1 MSARNTSP
9 GAPGHDSQSNVLCRR
24 SSIGLNAS
32 PRALHGL
39 MACVTRLDL
48 NLEQPFR
55 SRMLTVARLNFA
67 YFVLLHRGTS
77 MVVNVQG
84 LTLPEGAKV
93 DFRFEMTAQANI
105 TAFVARQ
112 KVTQFVIMEIS
123 SQMRGGI
130 PDLNVGERLS
140 WSVPVELTSPARGVV
155 GRVGEIRVDATTGEL
170 LTDSDTLRGIA
181 DNARLL
187 VERAAL

>member
-1 MSARNTSP
+1 
-9 GAPGHDSQSNVLCRR
+9 
-24 SSIGLNAS
+24 
-32 PRALHGL
+32 
-39 MACVTRLDL
+39 
-48 NLEQPFR
+48 
-55 SRMLTVARLNFA
+55 
-67 YFVLLHRGTS
+67 